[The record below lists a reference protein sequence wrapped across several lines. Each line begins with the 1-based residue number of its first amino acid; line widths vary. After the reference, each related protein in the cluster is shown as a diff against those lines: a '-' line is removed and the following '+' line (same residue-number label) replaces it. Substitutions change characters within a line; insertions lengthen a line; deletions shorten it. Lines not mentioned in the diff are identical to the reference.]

1 MPKPYDA
8 TTKFLLEFNPSG
20 WKPFLGIQSSA
31 RVETIDADVSTVS
44 GQADKVLR
52 VLDRIPWLIH
62 LELQASRDPLLAL
75 RMQRYNVLLEYKF
88 GCVVYSVVL
97 LLRLSADGPELTGR
111 RQSRRPDG
119 PLISD
124 FRYDVIRL
132 WQLTPEQILSGDLVT
147 LPLAPL
153 TMVSQRQMPRLVQQV
168 HQRLCEET
176 QAPQRGDLMDS
187 MFVLTGLRFPP
198 DIATPWFQGVTE
210 MRESLTYQA
219 ILEEGAEKGREE
231 GLRDAVL
238 RAGRHRFGP
247 PTPKVRAALKKEQQI
262 DRLEE
267 MLDRMF
273 DVKTWDALLKAK

>member
-75 RMQRYNVLLEYKF
+75 RMQRYNVLLVYKF

-132 WQLTPEQILSGDLVT
+132 WQLTPEQILSGDF
-147 LPLAPL
+147 
-153 TMVSQRQMPRLVQQV
+153 
-168 HQRLCEET
+168 
-176 QAPQRGDLMDS
+176 G
-187 MFVLTGLRFPP
+187 
-198 DIATPWFQGVTE
+198 DIATGSADNGVAAANATA
-210 MRESLTYQA
+210 RSTS
-219 ILEEGAEKGREE
+219 
-231 GLRDAVL
+231 
-238 RAGRHRFGP
+238 P
-247 PTPKVRAALKKEQQI
+247 STPVRRNSGSAAWRS
-262 DRLEE
+262 DG
-267 MLDRMF
+267 
-273 DVKTWDALLKAK
+273 